1 MSYRQTIYNR
11 LRKHGM
17 TEAGALAMLGNYE
30 CESNCEPN
38 RVQGDGF
45 PNRTISK
52 SYTANYMNGVWGKD
66 KFVNGLTGYGLAQWT
81 YPTRQA
87 GLWDFWKA
95 SGKALDD
102 AEMQVDYSVK
112 ELKRDYPELWNLLCT
127 SDDLYT
133 LTKRI
138 CYDFENPAVKNVDA
152 RYQAANRIRN
162 EIDLDAWDD
171 GDITPDPQPEPE
183 PKPQKDELVLRT
195 IDQNC
200 NGFNEVYLLQ
210 SLLLCRGYEVI
221 VSGVWDYELTDCVKV
236 FQRHNGLEPVDG
248 VVGKNTWNKLMERKG
263 G

>member
-1 MSYRQTIYNR
+1 MSGTIG
-11 LRKHGM
+11 KAEFCDG
-17 TEAGALAMLGNYE
+17 
-30 CESNCEPN
+30 
-38 RVQGDGF
+38 RV
-45 PNRTISK
+45 
-52 SYTANYMNGVWGKD
+52 GK
-66 KFVNGLTGYGLAQWT
+66 FLAQWT

-87 GLWDFWKA
+87 ALWDFWKA

-102 AEMQVDYSVK
+102 AAMQVDFAIH
-112 ELKRDYPELWNLLCT
+112 ELETDYRALLDFLKST
-127 SDDLYT
+127 TDVFTAVS
-133 LTKRI
+133 RI
-138 CYDFENPAVKNVDA
+138 CREYERPAFNNIDA
-152 RYQAANRIRN
+152 RFDDANKIEN

-171 GDITPDPQPEPE
+171 GGSTPDPQPEPE
-183 PKPQKDELVLRT
+183 PLQPDELVLRT